1 MILRLSRR
9 RRRGFTLMEVL
20 LVLVILVILGSMVGV
35 FLSGAKKRA
44 FVDAAKTQMAMIGD
58 AVQGYSVDVGTF
70 PSSQQGISALVQAP
84 ADLKNPAKWRG
95 PYLSG
100 KQVPVDPWGNP
111 YGYSSD
117 GESFRIWTVGANGQD
132 EGGSGGDDIAFTGQ

>member
-1 MILRLSRR
+1 MTRKNTSRR
-9 RRRGFTLMEVL
+9 RRSFTLMEVL

-35 FLSGAKKRA
+35 FLSGARKRA

-58 AVQGYSVDVGTF
+58 AVQAYSTDLGTF
-70 PSSQQGISALVQAP
+70 PNSQQGLAALVQAP

-100 KQVPVDPWGNP
+100 QKLPDDPWDNP

-132 EGGSGGDDIAFTGQ
+132 EGGSGGDDLAFTGQ